1 MNGTTL
7 QARIYSGYAKAAQ
20 RIGLPFDLYRPTGP
34 TNPLNPAN
42 KLATLPASFRVDD
55 HYREAQVYGKSMWL
69 AYLDD
74 SQTQP
79 GDYLV
84 GASAT
89 YFVAAQKPLL
99 PVLTVA
105 CTRTVSVVRI
115 AVPTGFGALDYG
127 GIIDGTEVPL
137 MTGWPASVLQAGKGG
152 RNEVNLPA
160 DVQAPGWTMLL
171 PAWPGVV
178 IEPSD
183 IITDDLGHRHIV
195 SVPELTDLGWRLIV
209 QQAVT

>member
-1 MNGTTL
+1 MNGVTL
-7 QARIYSGYAKAAQ
+7 QARIYAGYAKAAQ

-34 TNPLNPAN
+34 ANPLAPGN

-55 HYREAQVYGKSMWL
+55 RYREAQVYGKSQWL

-74 SQTQP
+74 SQTQV
-79 GDYLV
+79 GDYLI
-84 GASAT
+84 GENAS
-89 YFVAAQKPLL
+89 YFVAAQRPLL

-105 CTRTVSVVRI
+105 CTRTVSVFRI
-115 AVPTGFGALDYG
+115 AVPTGFGALGYG
-127 GIIDGTEVPL
+127 GTIDGSEVPL

-152 RNEVNLPA
+152 RNDVNLPA

-171 PAWPGVV
+171 PAWSGVV

-183 IITDDLGHRHIV
+183 IVTDDLGRRHIV